1 MSVDPSLTSFD
12 VLRNLLIRAFD
23 IKSNFSISYLST
35 DDRGVDIYLSMLSD
49 WDLEAAISTSC
60 KPYLCLKVELRNT
73 DKGLEEWDSIHKS
86 DSINKAISKTIPGGT
101 VFNNFFKS
109 ISKVLGIKNDDLSS
123 PAHNSISPMS
133 DVQFRMFQNKVG
145 CLIHRDQ
152 FKLAVFQSGVE
163 ESLRKVVWR
172 HLLDVYPEHLN
183 GQERMEH
190 LKKKSNEYYELRESW
205 KSRMVNKSMTPD
217 EKQVMN
223 TVKKDVLRT
232 DRHHSFFEGADD
244 NHSSLMLLNIL
255 VTYAFTHPE
264 VSYCQ
269 GMSDLASPLLV
280 IQKDEASA
288 YICFCSL
295 MLRLRSNF
303 LPDGIMMTSKFK
315 HLSLLLDYHDPDFAE
330 RLKNHRLEA
339 DLFFCYRWI
348 LLEMKREFPL
358 DEAAYVL
365 EVMWSTLPTKL
376 PGRDGILLMDPQF
389 VSSAYLS
396 SHSRPSLSYII
407 LKKKFSIAGDGI
419 QCSRNTPLGNVLE
432 SPSDETSA
440 AMELVDVNMEEY
452 LELERKSQEIE
463 RSLESSLHDLITSTS
478 EQVFDE
484 IRPSH
489 QKSAV
494 KIDTLKH
501 STLPDFLKSSANDDE
516 KCSEKC
522 HCENKYRPSQLS
534 SADVKSAK
542 SKMKLDLS
550 VTKESNARDFKSEV
564 DETNEES
571 CLLDGKQKLP
581 SSLPPPQEFGCGNP
595 FLMFLCLSLLLQYR
609 DRIMTHKMDYNDTAM
624 FFDRMVRRHNARSV
638 VAQARVLYCAY
649 VKCQKELLESKTS

>member
-1 MSVDPSLTSFD
+1 
-12 VLRNLLIRAFD
+12 
-23 IKSNFSISYLST
+23 
-35 DDRGVDIYLSMLSD
+35 
-49 WDLEAAISTSC
+49 
-60 KPYLCLKVELRNT
+60 
-73 DKGLEEWDSIHKS
+73 
-86 DSINKAISKTIPGGT
+86 
-101 VFNNFFKS
+101 
-109 ISKVLGIKNDDLSS
+109 
-123 PAHNSISPMS
+123 
-133 DVQFRMFQNKVG
+133 
-145 CLIHRDQ
+145 
-152 FKLAVFQSGVE
+152 
-163 ESLRKVVWR
+163 
-172 HLLDVYPEHLN
+172 
-183 GQERMEH
+183 
-190 LKKKSNEYYELRESW
+190 
-205 KSRMVNKSMTPD
+205 
-217 EKQVMN
+217 
-223 TVKKDVLRT
+223 
-232 DRHHSFFEGADD
+232 
-244 NHSSLMLLNIL
+244 MLLNIL

-478 EQVFDE
+478 EQGECNLF
-484 IRPSH
+484 
-489 QKSAV
+489 
-494 KIDTLKH
+494 
-501 STLPDFLKSSANDDE
+501 N
-516 KCSEKC
+516 
-522 HCENKYRPSQLS
+522 
-534 SADVKSAK
+534 
-542 SKMKLDLS
+542 
-550 VTKESNARDFKSEV
+550 
-564 DETNEES
+564 
-571 CLLDGKQKLP
+571 
-581 SSLPPPQEFGCGNP
+581 
-595 FLMFLCLSLLLQYR
+595 SLL
-609 DRIMTHKMDYNDTAM
+609 YNILYSL
-624 FFDRMVRRHNARSV
+624 FFS
-638 VAQARVLYCAY
+638 Y
-649 VKCQKELLESKTS
+649 VKHFKISD